1 MSHRPLL
8 VVIEEDGVASTTLA
22 HLAPH
27 AHDLRIRCL
36 DSPQPLTDLCGGGL
50 VITSLPLEN
59 RWQTLTSSV
68 ALTLDPSTL
77 VQMAHQAT
85 AQAQAPHRASSTR
98 TSTTT
103 PGMQNS
109 LDEVGR
115 AEAQSS
121 GAVTEWTPSPPVSPT
136 PDAGMPPV
144 QCPPPT
150 SAPMTAPNPVSL
162 ADGAVTDIPPNLAR
176 SPRRSEQIP
185 PHPGEVGAPGFSGQE
200 PIRGCYFIPV
210 LGIDPGLT
218 AQLSCVFAQLF
229 AELHETILID
239 FVTGGLQRF
248 LHDLPLEAPSI
259 DHLAHAAAPT
269 SIAAFTQMIAQRGYR
284 LLPQPLTPRTA
295 HELDADRLERL
306 LQLFGESAATIVAPL
321 GASSYNVENGYQA
334 EGVDLLAQNLL
345 HQASTLVLTA
355 TGGLTSTYQ
364 LINLVRQTTSA
375 LPTIRE
381 LMIVITGTREELRR
395 GHNLHQLLK
404 EAIPERLSRIV
415 TLEIVMLGTV
425 ALDDFHED
433 VLPFPSGLLR
443 PLRPFAKRATQLPPT
458 NPGLQ
463 APIVTHPFYER
474 VDPLL
479 DFFAKAKD

>member
-85 AQAQAPHRASSTR
+85 AQAPRRAPSTRSST
-98 TSTTT
+98 TS
-103 PGMQNS
+103 PASVNS
-109 LDEVGR
+109 LDEAGG
-115 AEAQSS
+115 ADEQSS
-121 GAVTEWTPSPPVSPT
+121 AAVTAWTPSPSVAPIS
-136 PDAGMPPV
+136 DAGAPPV
-144 QCPPPT
+144 QCSPPA
-150 SAPMTAPNPVSL
+150 SAPMTSSNPVSL
-162 ADGAVTDIPPNLAR
+162 ADGAVTPIPHNLTH
-176 SPRRSEQIP
+176 SPRRSEPIP
-185 PHPGEVGAPGFSGQE
+185 PRLEEAGAPGLTGQE

-210 LGIDPGLT
+210 LGIELGLT
-218 AQLSCVFAQLF
+218 AQLSCVLAQLF

-239 FVTGGLQRF
+239 FVAGGLQRF
-248 LHDLPLEAPSI
+248 LHDLPLETPSI
-259 DHLAHAAAPT
+259 DHLAHAAAPA
-269 SIAAFTQMIAQRGYR
+269 SIASFTQMIAQRGYR
-284 LLPQPLTPRTA
+284 LLPQPLTPHTA
-295 HELDADRLERL
+295 HPLDADRLERL
-306 LQLFGESAATIVAPL
+306 LQLFGESTATIVAPL
-321 GASSYNVENGYQA
+321 GASSYTVENGYQA

-345 HQASTLVLTA
+345 HQASALVLTA
-355 TGGLTSTYQ
+355 TAGLTSTYQ

-404 EAIPERLSRIV
+404 EAIPESLTRIV
-415 TLEIVMLGTV
+415 TLEIVMLGTIT
-425 ALDDFHED
+425 LDDFHED

-443 PLRPFAKRATQLPPT
+443 PLRPFAKRATQLPPI

-479 DFFAKAKD
+479 DFFAKAED